1 MMPASIRASALAFL
15 LALPAAAAGLFVNGV
30 QADGIRNTAFQNC
43 DVRIDEAGNI
53 HITAKGYSVAAVGAV
68 TPSAAVPAATA
79 PAAPSQGA
87 LTRRYFLVGLA
98 GRPGESQWEI
108 DVFVNAKF
116 VRKITDREAQTTI
129 EVTKYMNVGR
139 NTVHVQ
145 AARVMPLGPRSS
157 SPQAFVEV
165 VVGEGNH
172 SGGALLVSNPI
183 VRYRKT
189 AAQSGTEVRDWVV
202 VAQ

>member
-1 MMPASIRASALAFL
+1 MSTALMLL
-15 LALPAAAAGLFVNGV
+15 LAAPAGAAGLFVNGV

-43 DVRIDEAGNI
+43 DVRIDDQGNI
-53 HITAKGYSVAAVGAV
+53 HITAKGYSVTAVGGSG
-68 TPSAAVPAATA
+68 TPAPATSTA
-79 PAAPSQGA
+79 PAATSAAAPSQ
-87 LTRRYFLVGLA
+87 RYFLVGLA

-108 DVFVNAKF
+108 DVFINSKF
-116 VRKITDREAQTTI
+116 VRKVNGREPQI
-129 EVTKYMNVGR
+129 SVEVTKYLQVGR
-139 NTVHVQ
+139 NTVHLQ

-172 SGGALLVSNPI
+172 SGGALLVNNPI

-189 AAQSGTEVRDWVV
+189 AAESGTEVRDFVL
-202 VAQ
+202 VAR